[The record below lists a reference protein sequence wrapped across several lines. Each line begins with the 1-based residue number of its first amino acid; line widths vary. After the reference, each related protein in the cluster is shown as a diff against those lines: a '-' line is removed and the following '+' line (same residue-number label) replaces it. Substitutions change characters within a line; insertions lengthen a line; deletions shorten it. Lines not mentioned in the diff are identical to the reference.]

1 MNFVDWN
8 AKAVEERLKEA
19 METHLKLPAVRG
31 PREFGNAMPE
41 TVREKWKDAA
51 PDRTRYITRLSP
63 GAISR
68 MEECWTWMNAVLE
81 LGDRLFIDDWM
92 RTKVTKGRKLD
103 EMAERNPSLA
113 KSINRK
119 KTRVCSQIAN
129 SLNQKHQVRL
139 NSGDLHMS
147 ENQPD
152 LVPTNVSSEKRATH
166 WRATDAKP
174 QIDPS
179 LPDVREF
186 EPRYARAR

>member
-1 MNFVDWN
+1 MNFVDWK
-8 AKAVEERLKEA
+8 AKDIEVRLMEA
-19 METHLKLPAVRG
+19 METHMKLPAVRG

-68 MEECWTWMNAVLE
+68 MEECWDWVNTALNP
-81 LGDRLFIDDWM
+81 GDRSFIDNWTRM
-92 RTKVTKGRKLD
+92 KVTRGRKLD
-103 EMAERNPSLA
+103 EMAENNPSLA
-113 KSINRK
+113 KSINRR

-139 NSGDLHMS
+139 NSGDLQVS
-147 ENQPD
+147 ENQP
-152 LVPTNVSSEKRATH
+152 PIASTTSEKRATH